1 MNIIWEYCSD
11 GGWALKKKN
20 MFENAINS
28 KKQGDMGMCY
38 AMAYFS
44 KIGYTVS
51 VPITDSQ
58 DYDLIVDNGA
68 LLKVQVKTTKCISKF
83 GIYQVA
89 LKTCGGNRSGQT
101 IKGFNENSSDLLFIL
116 VDNNNMYLIP
126 RSEITNNAAINLGK
140 EYDRYK
146 VYL

>member
-1 MNIIWEYCSD
+1 M
-11 GGWALKKKN
+11 
-20 MFENAINS
+20 
-28 KKQGDMGMCY
+28 
-38 AMAYFS
+38 
-44 KIGYTVS
+44 
-51 VPITDSQ
+51 
-58 DYDLIVDNGA
+58 
-68 LLKVQVKTTKCISKF
+68 
-83 GIYQVA
+83 
-89 LKTCGGNRSGQT
+89 KTCGGNRSGQT